1 MDKKIVDMN
10 EIRRLQKA
18 ARDKNINHLVDWF
31 TQFDEQLRGEYNR
44 AFEAELGDA
53 IDNFIL
59 TIVYTL
65 HFNECTKFG
74 NKRINDFME
83 DLFETID
90 MFRRGEAVPDDYKKH
105 LESEGIK
112 IIRSDK

>member
-1 MDKKIVDMN
+1 MDKKIVNMN

-31 TQFDEQLRGEYNR
+31 IQFDDQLRREYNQ
-44 AFEAELGDA
+44 AFESELGEA

-65 HFNECTKFG
+65 HFNESTKFG

-90 MFRRGEAVPDDYKKH
+90 MFRRGEAVPEDYKQH
-105 LESEGIK
+105 LEKEGIK